1 LSKLTFEQLIDLFL
15 LLSIDKIGPSRIRS
29 LLSKFKNFKNIFN
42 ASLAE
47 LQETEGISQELG
59 KRIINSYE
67 KRNSLIPIVETQLK
81 RLDKLN
87 AKLISIWDNEYPT
100 LLKKIYDPPVLLYIK
115 GSFSE
120 KDNYSIGAVGTRN
133 PTNYGKIQTERI
145 ISELAQ
151 QGLTIV
157 SGMARGIDSIA
168 HETALKNG
176 SRTIAVIGSGLDI
189 IYPPENK
196 NLYTK
201 ISENGVIISE
211 FPLETKPDAPNFPRR
226 NRIISGLSL
235 GVIVFETG
243 INGGAMQTA
252 RLALDQNREV
262 FAVPGNL
269 GVKQAEG
276 TNLLIQ
282 RGEAELIMNAE
293 DVLNE
298 LQLKLKPVIGK
309 NIPKPDIDLSVFE
322 EKIINVLI
330 ENGELH
336 IDKISEKANLST
348 SDCLVNLLTL
358 EFKGL
363 VKQLPGK
370 VFSSI

>member
-1 LSKLTFEQLIDLFL
+1 MGKLTFEQLVDLFL

-42 ASLAE
+42 ASLSE

-59 KRIINSYE
+59 KRIKISYE
-67 KRNSLIPIVETQLK
+67 KRNSLIPIVENQLI

-87 AKLISIWDNEYPT
+87 AKLISIWDNEYPA
-100 LLKKIYDPPVLLYIK
+100 LLKKIYDPPILLYAK

-120 KDNYSIGAVGTRN
+120 KDNYSIAAVGTRN
-133 PTNYGKIQTERI
+133 PTNYGKIQTEKI
-145 ISELAQ
+145 ISDLAQ
-151 QGLTIV
+151 QGITIV

-168 HETALKNG
+168 HEAALKNG
-176 SRTIAVIGSGLDI
+176 SRTIAVIGSGLDV

-196 NLYTK
+196 NLYKK

-235 GVIVFETG
+235 GVIVFETA

-282 RGEAELIMNAE
+282 RGEAELITNAE

-309 NIPKPDIDLSVFE
+309 NIPKPDIDLSAFE
-322 EKIINVLI
+322 EKILNVLI

-336 IDKISEKANLST
+336 IDKISEKASLST

>member
-1 LSKLTFEQLIDLFL
+1 MGKLTFEQLVDLFL

-42 ASLAE
+42 ASLSE
-47 LQETEGISQELG
+47 LQEADGISQELG
-59 KRIINSYE
+59 KRIKISYE
-67 KRNSLIPIVETQLK
+67 KRNSLIPIVENQLI

-87 AKLISIWDNEYPT
+87 AKLISIWDNEYPA
-100 LLKKIYDPPVLLYIK
+100 LLKKIYDPPILLYTK

-133 PTNYGKIQTERI
+133 PTNYGKIQTEKI
-145 ISELAQ
+145 ISDLAQ
-151 QGLTIV
+151 QGITIV

-168 HETALKNG
+168 HEAALKNG
-176 SRTIAVIGSGLDI
+176 SRTIAVIGSGLDV

-196 NLYTK
+196 NLYKK

-235 GVIVFETG
+235 GVIVFETA

-269 GVKQAEG
+269 GVKQSEG

-282 RGEAELIMNAE
+282 RGEAELITNAE

-322 EKIINVLI
+322 EKILNVLI

-336 IDKISEKANLST
+336 IDKISEKTNLST

>member
-1 LSKLTFEQLIDLFL
+1 MSKLTFEQLIDLFL

>member
-1 LSKLTFEQLIDLFL
+1 MGKLTFEQLVDLFL

-42 ASLAE
+42 ASLSE

-59 KRIINSYE
+59 KRIKISYE
-67 KRNSLIPIVETQLK
+67 KRNSLIPIVENQLI
-81 RLDKLN
+81 RLNKLN
-87 AKLISIWDNEYPT
+87 AKLISIWDNEYPA
-100 LLKKIYDPPVLLYIK
+100 LLKKIYDPPILLYIK
-115 GSFSE
+115 GSFLE

-133 PTNYGKIQTERI
+133 PTNYGKIQTEKI
-145 ISELAQ
+145 IADLAQ
-151 QGLTIV
+151 QGITIV

-176 SRTIAVIGSGLDI
+176 SRTIAVIGSGLDV

-196 NLYTK
+196 NLYKK

-235 GVIVFETG
+235 GVIVFETA

-282 RGEAELIMNAE
+282 RGEAELITNAE

-322 EKIINVLI
+322 EKILNVLI